1 LIAALAIKQGVVFD
15 GLNMMELGFE
25 NKLGEW
31 KPYKT
36 ERRNF
41 FLTGQ
46 SQTGKTSVLA
56 DLALRD
62 IYNGKNITVIGDDL
76 TELILR
82 HIPRHRVPDVVYFN
96 PALQPLAFN
105 PMYQVPRDRYFALAD
120 AVVRTVHTLLS
131 YESST
136 PVMDDYI
143 RLTALTLMHI
153 STASSSLVS
162 LYYFLTDEEFRAAKL
177 KGLKDPSLKRY
188 WERFNRLTSKEKRDE
203 VRSTLTKLS
212 PFVFNPML
220 RDCLIQRGNHLDFN
234 NKIVLVSL
242 NDLTVGKSSA
252 SFMGAL
258 VLATLSSQHNLFTT
272 LYIDDANRF
281 GSKII
286 GEVLRLDKVHTIL
299 AARSPRDFQEYNEI
313 FKSADIVAFRC
324 SPKDREI
331 LDDIFPIGPQ
341 DIQLD
346 KQRPFAFHFCACILE
361 GTRTNRLEFIRY
373 AFPRPPRNTRRGH
386 KRVEASIIDRCWHKY
401 TIAKKEIATLLSDV
415 LYLKED

>member
-1 LIAALAIKQGVVFD
+1 MIAASAIQRGVISV
-15 GLNMMELGFE
+15 GLDTMELGFE
-25 NKLGEW
+25 NKFGNW
-31 KPYKT
+31 IPYKT

-46 SQTGKTSVLA
+46 SQTGKTSLLA

-82 HIPRHRVPDVVYFN
+82 HIPRHRVRDVVYFN

-105 PMYQVPRDRYFALAD
+105 PMYRVPKDRYYALAD

-131 YESST
+131 YEAST

-153 STASSSLVS
+153 STVSSSLVS
-162 LYYFLTDEEFRAAKL
+162 LYYFLTDDEFRAEKL
-177 KGLKDPSLKRY
+177 KGLHDPSLKKY
-188 WERFNRLTSKEKRDE
+188 WQRFDRHTSREKRDE
-203 VRSTLTKLS
+203 VKSTLTKLS
-212 PFVFNPML
+212 PYVFNPML
-220 RDCLIQRGNHLDFN
+220 RDCLIQRGNHLDFK

-242 NDLTVGKSSA
+242 NDLAVGKSGA

-258 VLATLSSQHNLFTT
+258 VLATLSSQHDLSTT

-286 GEVLRLDKVHTIL
+286 GEVLRLNTVHTIL

-324 SPKDREI
+324 SPKDRQI

-373 AFPRPPRNTRRGH
+373 DFPRPPRNKRRGH
-386 KRVEASIIDRCWHKY
+386 KRVEDSIIDWCWHRY
-401 TIAKKEIATLLSDV
+401 TISHDKIKNLLEEV
-415 LYLKED
+415 LNGN

>member
-1 LIAALAIKQGVVFD
+1 MIAASAIQRGVIFV
-15 GLNMMELGFE
+15 GLDTMELGFE
-25 NKLGEW
+25 NKLGKW
-31 KPYKT
+31 VPYKT

-41 FLTGQ
+41 LLTGQ

-76 TELILR
+76 TELILK

-105 PMYQVPRDRYFALAD
+105 PMYRVPRDRYYALAD

-131 YESST
+131 YEIST

-143 RLTALTLMHI
+143 RLTVLTLMHI
-153 STASSSLVS
+153 STVSSSLIS
-162 LYYFLTDEEFRAAKL
+162 LYYFLTDDEFRAAKL
-177 KGLKDPSLKRY
+177 KGLHDPSLKRY
-188 WERFNRLTSKEKRDE
+188 WERFDRHTSKEKRDE
-203 VRSTLTKLS
+203 VKSTLTKLS

-220 RDCLIQRGNHLDFN
+220 RDCLIQRGNHLDFK

-242 NDLTVGKSSA
+242 NDLAVGKSGA

-258 VLATLSSQHNLFTT
+258 VLATLSSQHDLSTT

-281 GSKII
+281 GSKMI
-286 GEVLRLDKVHTIL
+286 GEVLRLNTVHTIIT
-299 AARSPRDFQEYNEI
+299 ARSPRDFQEYNEI
-313 FKSADIVAFRC
+313 FKSADIVAFKC

-346 KQRPFAFHFCACILE
+346 KQRPFAFHFCACVLE

-373 AFPRPPRNTRRGH
+373 DFPRPPRNARRGH

-401 TIAKKEIATLLSDV
+401 AITRKEIDALLIDV
-415 LYLKED
+415 LDVKED